1 MRLRPQI
8 GYLASTSLLNS
19 LCDPTSLL
27 NSLCSPTRIL
37 NSLRSPTRIL
47 NSLLNLI
54 QIQKCTSINPSTL
67 LHQTKSPFQAS
78 LFIFSYTAPL
88 AGDCSVTSLLT
99 KPVTKTVGRRFTCAT
114 THSYGTWLIHVEH
127 DSFIWNMPHCL
138 PQEVSSLRGRWFM
151 FRYTDTSWM
160 TDLYRTGI
168 IAYVSHGL

>member
-67 LHQTKSPFQAS
+67 LHQYKITFSSKSLYFFLYCPPRRRLQCHV
-78 LFIFSYTAPL
+78 L
-88 AGDCSVTSLLT
+88 ANQTCH
-99 KPVTKTVGRRFTCAT
+99 KNRWKTF
-114 THSYGTWLIHVEH
+114 HVCH
-127 DSFIWNMPHCL
+127 DSFIWNMTHSCGTWLIHMEHASL
-138 PQEVSSLRGRWFM
+138 PPTR
-151 FRYTDTSWM
+151 
-160 TDLYRTGI
+160 GI
-168 IAYVSHGL
+168 IASGAMIHVPIHWYIMNDWFI